1 MNDPLPTAAPTPA
14 PNAAPASKDA
24 DQLDL
29 IGILYYVLA
38 AFAALFSLFP
48 LLHVGMGIAMLTGAF
63 DQPGN
68 PNPPP
73 PAVGWVFVIFGA
85 GFILCGLAFAALLVL
100 GGRRMRQRRSHTLCA
115 VVAGVSCMFMP
126 LGTILGVFALV
137 LLLKPETKALFGA
150 N

>member
-1 MNDPLPTAAPTPA
+1 MNDPLPTVA
-14 PNAAPASKDA
+14 PNAAAAPASKDA

-48 LLHVGMGIAMLTGAF
+48 LLHVGMGIAMLSGGF

-68 PNPPP
+68 GPPPP
-73 PAVGWVFVIFGA
+73 PAVGWMFVAFGSV
-85 GFILCGLAFAALLVL
+85 FILCGLAFAALLVF
-100 GGRRMRQRRSHTLCA
+100 GGRRMRQRRNHTLCA

-126 LGTILGVFALV
+126 FGTVLGVFALV
-137 LLLKPETKALFGA
+137 LLMKPETKALFHA
-150 N
+150 R